1 MSTRGV
7 SLRSVA
13 KRYGE
18 FTAVSEIDLEIP
30 GGSYYCLLGP
40 SGSGK
45 STILRLIAGLETL
58 SSGQVLIGDADVS
71 TVPANRRPVHTVFQS
86 YALFPRMSVFDNVAY
101 GLRAQRAGSRSEI
114 ATRVHEAL
122 AQVRLA
128 GFEDRRPAQL
138 SGGMQQRVAL
148 ARALVNRPEV
158 LLLDEPLGAL
168 DLKLRREMQDELVR
182 LQHESQTTFVH
193 VTHDQEECFACA
205 SEVAVMRL
213 GAIEQV
219 GSPREVYRHPATEFA
234 ASFLGSAN
242 ILAATIDRPAAAT
255 AAIPR
260 ALGRRRARRRRPAR
274 AARRSA
280 GRAGDPARGDRGR
293 HAGRRGDRPA
303 GWRGRC
309 STSRRPPRPCA
320 CGSPCAGWSCW
331 PSAARRRGGAFAVGA
346 PVAVR
351 VAPGSGWLIDSAPSS
366 DRDRPADSPTNRSIG
381 RAARDR
387 DRHEFP
393 RLDRGPRRVDRAL
406 GRLPPVR
413 ADRAAGRRVRAIRCR
428 RSSSSCP
435 TG

>member
-7 SLRSVA
+7 SLRSAA

-18 FTAVSEIDLEIP
+18 FTAVSDIDLEIP

-58 SSGQVLIGDADVS
+58 SSGRVLIGDTDVT

-101 GLRAQRAGSRSEI
+101 GLRAQRAGSRAEI

-128 GFEDRRPAQL
+128 GSEDRRPAQL

-205 SEVAVMRL
+205 SQVAVMRL

-219 GSPREVYRHPATEFA
+219 GAPREVYRHPATEFA
-234 ASFLGSAN
+234 AGFLGSAN
-242 ILAATIDRPAAAT
+242 ILAATIVSGHGEVGYRVRWEGGELEAGGPPGLSGGSAVTLVIRPEELDVAPAGADGDGWIDGTLLDIQEAASTVRLRIAVRGLQLLAERSAT
-255 AAIPR
+255 AI
-260 ALGRRRARRRRPAR
+260 L
-274 AARRSA
+274 
-280 GRAGDPARGDRGR
+280 
-293 HAGRRGDRPA
+293 
-303 GWRGRC
+303 
-309 STSRRPPRPCA
+309 
-320 CGSPCAGWSCW
+320 
-331 PSAARRRGGAFAVGA
+331 AFAVGD
-346 PVAVR
+346 AVR
-351 VAPGSGWLIDSAPSS
+351 VAPGRGWLVDSAPSS
-366 DRDRPADSPTNRSIG
+366 SGIAHPAS
-381 RAARDR
+381 
-387 DRHEFP
+387 HEP
-393 RLDRGPRRVDRAL
+393 
-406 GRLPPVR
+406 
-413 ADRAAGRRVRAIRCR
+413 AGSGHGA
-428 RSSSSCP
+428 
-435 TG
+435 

>member
-1 MSTRGV
+1 VSTRGV
-7 SLRSVA
+7 SLRSA
-13 KRYGE
+13 SKRYGE
-18 FTAVSEIDLEIP
+18 FMAVSEIDLEIP
-30 GGSYYCLLGP
+30 GGGYYCLLGP

-101 GLRAQRAGSRSEI
+101 GLRAQRAGSRAEI
-114 ATRVHEAL
+114 AARVHEAL

-128 GFEDRRPAQL
+128 GSEDRRPAQL

-205 SEVAVMRL
+205 SQVAVMRL

-242 ILAATIDRPAAAT
+242 ILAATIVSGRGDGGYHVRWDGGELDTGGPPGISGDRAVALVIRPEEIEVAAAGVDGDGWIDGT
-255 AAIPR
+255 LLDIQEAASTVRLRIAVR
-260 ALGRRRARRRRPAR
+260 GLQLLAE
-274 AARRSA
+274 RSA
-280 GRAGDPARGDRGR
+280 
-293 HAGRRGDRPA
+293 
-303 GWRGRC
+303 
-309 STSRRPPRPCA
+309 
-320 CGSPCAGWSCW
+320 
-331 PSAARRRGGAFAVGA
+331 SAVTAFAVGA
-346 PVAVR
+346 AVAVR
-351 VAPGSGWLIDSAPSS
+351 VAPGSGWLVDSSTSS
-366 DRDRPADSPTNRSIG
+366 TGIAQPASDEP
-381 RAARDR
+381 
-387 DRHEFP
+387 
-393 RLDRGPRRVDRAL
+393 
-406 GRLPPVR
+406 
-413 ADRAAGRRVRAIRCR
+413 AGAGH
-428 RSSSSCP
+428 SA
-435 TG
+435 

>member
-58 SSGQVLIGDADVS
+58 SSGQVLIGDTDVS
-71 TVPANRRPVHTVFQS
+71 AVAANRRPVHTVFQS

-101 GLRAQRAGSRSEI
+101 GLRAQRAGSRREI
-114 ATRVHEAL
+114 AARVHEAL

-128 GFEDRRPAQL
+128 GSEDRRPAQL

-242 ILAATIDRPAAAT
+242 ILAATVVS
-255 AAIPR
+255 
-260 ALGRRRARRRRPAR
+260 GRGDDGYRVRWEGGELDTGGPAR
-274 AARRSA
+274 LSGDRAVTLVIRPEEIEVAAVAGGGDGWIEGTLLDIQEAASTVRLRIAVRGLELLAERSA
-280 GRAGDPARGDRGR
+280 
-293 HAGRRGDRPA
+293 
-303 GWRGRC
+303 
-309 STSRRPPRPCA
+309 
-320 CGSPCAGWSCW
+320 
-331 PSAARRRGGAFAVGA
+331 SAVDAFAAGA

-351 VAPGSGWLIDSAPSS
+351 VGRGSGWLVDSEPSS
-366 DRDRPADSPTNRSIG
+366 TGIAQAGADEPASDAPARSG
-381 RAARDR
+381 RGA
-387 DRHEFP
+387 
-393 RLDRGPRRVDRAL
+393 
-406 GRLPPVR
+406 
-413 ADRAAGRRVRAIRCR
+413 
-428 RSSSSCP
+428 
-435 TG
+435 

>member
-1 MSTRGV
+1 VSTRGV
-7 SLRSVA
+7 SLRSVT

-30 GGSYYCLLGP
+30 GGGYYCLLGP

-71 TVPANRRPVHTVFQS
+71 TVAANRRPVHTVFQS

-205 SEVAVMRL
+205 SQVAVMRL

-242 ILAATIDRPAAAT
+242 ILAATVISSAGDGRGYRVRWNGGELEVGGPPGLRADRPAALVIRPEEMELTTPDT
-255 AAIPR
+255 A
-260 ALGRRRARRRRPAR
+260 G
-274 AARRSA
+274 
-280 GRAGDPARGDRGR
+280 
-293 HAGRRGDRPA
+293 GDRP
-303 GWRGRC
+303 GWLEGTLLDIQEAASTVRLRIAVRGLELLAER
-309 STSRRPPRPCA
+309 
-320 CGSPCAGWSCW
+320 
-331 PSAARRRGGAFAVGA
+331 SAAAAAAVAVGD
-346 PVAVR
+346 PVALR
-351 VAPGSGWLIDSAPSS
+351 VGPGNGWLIDTAPTATGIARSPVHDATGAPS
-366 DRDRPADSPTNRSIG
+366 A
-381 RAARDR
+381 
-387 DRHEFP
+387 
-393 RLDRGPRRVDRAL
+393 
-406 GRLPPVR
+406 
-413 ADRAAGRRVRAIRCR
+413 
-428 RSSSSCP
+428 
-435 TG
+435 

>member
-1 MSTRGV
+1 VSTRGV
-7 SLRSVA
+7 SLRSAA

-58 SSGQVLIGDADVS
+58 SSGQVLIGDSDVS

-114 ATRVHEAL
+114 TARVHEAL

-128 GFEDRRPAQL
+128 GSEDRRPAQL

-234 ASFLGSAN
+234 AAFLGSAN
-242 ILAATIDRPAAAT
+242 ILAASIVA
-255 AAIPR
+255 
-260 ALGRRRARRRRPAR
+260 
-274 AARRSA
+274 
-280 GRAGDPARGDRGR
+280 ARGDGGYRVRWDGGELE
-293 HAGRRGDRPA
+293 AGGPARLAGDRVVTLVLRPEEIEVA
-303 GWRGRC
+303 ASGVDGDGWIDGTLLDIQEAASTVRLRIAVRGLQLLAER
-309 STSRRPPRPCA
+309 
-320 CGSPCAGWSCW
+320 
-331 PSAARRRGGAFAVGA
+331 SASDVSAFAVGA

-351 VAPGSGWLIDSAPSS
+351 VTPGSGWL
-366 DRDRPADSPTNRSIG
+366 
-381 RAARDR
+381 
-387 DRHEFP
+387 
-393 RLDRGPRRVDRAL
+393 VDGA
-406 GRLPPVR
+406 
-413 ADRAAGRRVRAIRCR
+413 
-428 RSSSSCP
+428 P
-435 TG
+435 TGTGIAQLGSDEPARSGHSA

>member
-1 MSTRGV
+1 VSTRGV
-7 SLRSVA
+7 SLRSAA

-18 FTAVSEIDLEIP
+18 FTAVSEIDLDIP

-58 SSGQVLIGDADVS
+58 SSGRVLIGDTDVS

-101 GLRAQRAGSRSEI
+101 GLRAQRAGSRADI

-128 GFEDRRPAQL
+128 GSEDRRPAQL

-234 ASFLGSAN
+234 AAFLGSAN
-242 ILAATIDRPAAAT
+242 ILAATIVSGGGDGGYRVRWDGGELDAGGRPGLSSDRAVTLVIRPEEIEVATADVERDGWIEGTLLDILQAASTVRLRIAVRGLQLLAERSASAAT
-255 AAIPR
+255 V
-260 ALGRRRARRRRPAR
+260 
-274 AARRSA
+274 
-280 GRAGDPARGDRGR
+280 
-293 HAGRRGDRPA
+293 
-303 GWRGRC
+303 
-309 STSRRPPRPCA
+309 
-320 CGSPCAGWSCW
+320 
-331 PSAARRRGGAFAVGA
+331 FAVGA
-346 PVAVR
+346 PVAIR
-351 VAPGSGWLIDSAPSS
+351 VAPGSGWLIDSAPSRAGIAQLTS
-366 DRDRPADSPTNRSIG
+366 DEPARSG
-381 RAARDR
+381 HGA
-387 DRHEFP
+387 
-393 RLDRGPRRVDRAL
+393 
-406 GRLPPVR
+406 
-413 ADRAAGRRVRAIRCR
+413 
-428 RSSSSCP
+428 
-435 TG
+435 

>member
-7 SLRSVA
+7 RLESA
-13 KRYGE
+13 TKRYGE
-18 FTAVSEIDLEIP
+18 FTAVAEIDLEIP
-30 GGSYYCLLGP
+30 GGGYYCLLGP

-58 SSGQVLIGDADVS
+58 TAGRVLIGDSDVS

-101 GLRAQRAGSRSEI
+101 GLRAQRAGSRAEI

-128 GFEDRRPAQL
+128 GSEDRRPAQL

-205 SEVAVMRL
+205 SQVAVMRL

-219 GSPREVYRHPATEFA
+219 GSPRDVYRHPATEFA

-242 ILAATIDRPAAAT
+242 ILAATIVSGRGDGGYRVRWDGGELEVGGPPALSGDRAVTLVIRPEEIEVAAAGADGDGWIDGT
-255 AAIPR
+255 LLDIQEAASTVRLRI
-260 ALGRRRARRRRPAR
+260 AVHGLQLLAE
-274 AARRSA
+274 RSA
-280 GRAGDPARGDRGR
+280 SAAAAFAAGDL
-293 HAGRRGDRPA
+293 
-303 GWRGRC
+303 
-309 STSRRPPRPCA
+309 
-320 CGSPCAGWSCW
+320 
-331 PSAARRRGGAFAVGA
+331 
-346 PVAVR
+346 VAVR
-351 VAPGSGWLIDSAPSS
+351 VTPGSGWLVDSPPSSTGIAQPASDEPAPSGH
-366 DRDRPADSPTNRSIG
+366 PA
-381 RAARDR
+381 
-387 DRHEFP
+387 
-393 RLDRGPRRVDRAL
+393 
-406 GRLPPVR
+406 
-413 ADRAAGRRVRAIRCR
+413 
-428 RSSSSCP
+428 
-435 TG
+435 

>member
-7 SLRSVA
+7 RLEA
-13 KRYGE
+13 ATKRYGE

-30 GGSYYCLLGP
+30 GGGYYCLLGP

-45 STILRLIAGLETL
+45 STILRLIAGLETVT
-58 SSGQVLIGDADVS
+58 SGRVLIGDSDVT

-101 GLRAQRAGSRSEI
+101 GLRAQRAGSRAEI

-128 GFEDRRPAQL
+128 GSEDRRPAQL

-205 SEVAVMRL
+205 SQVAVMRL

-242 ILAATIDRPAAAT
+242 ILAATILSGRGDGGYRVRWDGGEHDAGGPPGLSGGQAVTLVIRPEELELAPNGVDGDGWIDGTLLDIQEAASTVSLRIAVRGLQLL
-255 AAIPR
+255 AE
-260 ALGRRRARRRRPAR
+260 
-274 AARRSA
+274 RSA
-280 GRAGDPARGDRGR
+280 SAI
-293 HAGRRGDRPA
+293 
-303 GWRGRC
+303 
-309 STSRRPPRPCA
+309 ST
-320 CGSPCAGWSCW
+320 
-331 PSAARRRGGAFAVGA
+331 FAVGE

-351 VAPGSGWLIDSAPSS
+351 VAPDRGWLVDSPPSSSGIAHPASHEPAGSGH
-366 DRDRPADSPTNRSIG
+366 
-381 RAARDR
+381 RA
-387 DRHEFP
+387 
-393 RLDRGPRRVDRAL
+393 
-406 GRLPPVR
+406 
-413 ADRAAGRRVRAIRCR
+413 
-428 RSSSSCP
+428 
-435 TG
+435 

>member
-7 SLRSVA
+7 SLRSA
-13 KRYGE
+13 SKRYGD

-30 GGSYYCLLGP
+30 GGGYYCLLGP

-101 GLRAQRAGSRSEI
+101 GLRAQRAGSRAEI
-114 ATRVHEAL
+114 AGRVHEAL

-128 GFEDRRPAQL
+128 GSEDRRPAQL

-205 SEVAVMRL
+205 SQVAVMRL

-242 ILAATIDRPAAAT
+242 LLAATIVSGGGDGSYRVRWDGGELDAGGPPGLSRDRRVALVIRPEEIEVAAAGVDGDGWIDGT
-255 AAIPR
+255 LLDLQEAASTVRLRIAVR
-260 ALGRRRARRRRPAR
+260 GLEMLAE
-274 AARRSA
+274 RSA
-280 GRAGDPARGDRGR
+280 
-293 HAGRRGDRPA
+293 
-303 GWRGRC
+303 
-309 STSRRPPRPCA
+309 
-320 CGSPCAGWSCW
+320 
-331 PSAARRRGGAFAVGA
+331 SAASAFAVGA
-346 PVAVR
+346 AVAVR
-351 VAPGSGWLIDSAPSS
+351 VAPGSGWLVDSSPSS
-366 DRDRPADSPTNRSIG
+366 TGIVLPTSDEPARSG
-381 RAARDR
+381 HGA
-387 DRHEFP
+387 
-393 RLDRGPRRVDRAL
+393 
-406 GRLPPVR
+406 
-413 ADRAAGRRVRAIRCR
+413 
-428 RSSSSCP
+428 
-435 TG
+435 

>member
-1 MSTRGV
+1 VSTRGV
-7 SLRSVA
+7 SLRSA
-13 KRYGE
+13 SKRYGE

-30 GGSYYCLLGP
+30 GGGYYCLLGP

-101 GLRAQRAGSRSEI
+101 GLRAQRAGSRAEI
-114 ATRVHEAL
+114 AGRVHEAL

-128 GFEDRRPAQL
+128 GSEDRRPAQL

-242 ILAATIDRPAAAT
+242 ILAATIVSGGVDGGYRVRWDGGELDTGGPPGLSRDRSVTLVIRPEELEVAAAGVDGDGWIEGT
-255 AAIPR
+255 LLDIQEAASTVRLRIAVR
-260 ALGRRRARRRRPAR
+260 GLQLLAE
-274 AARRSA
+274 RSA
-280 GRAGDPARGDRGR
+280 
-293 HAGRRGDRPA
+293 
-303 GWRGRC
+303 
-309 STSRRPPRPCA
+309 
-320 CGSPCAGWSCW
+320 
-331 PSAARRRGGAFAVGA
+331 SAASAFAAGA
-346 PVAVR
+346 AVAVR
-351 VAPGSGWLIDSAPSS
+351 VVPGSGWLVDSSPSS
-366 DRDRPADSPTNRSIG
+366 TGITQPTSDEPAG
-381 RAARDR
+381 
-387 DRHEFP
+387 
-393 RLDRGPRRVDRAL
+393 
-406 GRLPPVR
+406 
-413 ADRAAGRRVRAIRCR
+413 AGHSA
-428 RSSSSCP
+428 
-435 TG
+435 

>member
-1 MSTRGV
+1 VSTHGV
-7 SLRSVA
+7 RLESVT
-13 KRYGE
+13 KRYSE

-30 GGSYYCLLGP
+30 GGGYYCLLGP

-58 SSGQVLIGDADVS
+58 TAGRVLIGDADVS
-71 TVPANRRPVHTVFQS
+71 TVSANRRPVHTVFQS

-101 GLRAQRAGSRSEI
+101 GLRAQRAGSRGEI
-114 ATRVHEAL
+114 AARVHEAL

-128 GFEDRRPAQL
+128 GSEDRRPDQL

-148 ARALVNRPEV
+148 ARALVNRPQV

-205 SEVAVMRL
+205 SQVAVMRL

-242 ILAATIDRPAAAT
+242 ILAATVVNTRGHAGYRVRWEGGELDAGGPAQLSTDRAVTLVIRPEEIEVAAPGVDGDGWIDGTLLDIQEAAST
-255 AAIPR
+255 VRLRI
-260 ALGRRRARRRRPAR
+260 
-274 AARRSA
+274 AARGVPLLAERSA
-280 GRAGDPARGDRGR
+280 
-293 HAGRRGDRPA
+293 
-303 GWRGRC
+303 
-309 STSRRPPRPCA
+309 
-320 CGSPCAGWSCW
+320 
-331 PSAARRRGGAFAVGA
+331 SAVNAFAVGA

-351 VAPGSGWLIDSAPSS
+351 VAPGSGWLVDGAPSS
-366 DRDRPADSPTNRSIG
+366 TGIAQPASDDVARSG
-381 RAARDR
+381 HSA
-387 DRHEFP
+387 
-393 RLDRGPRRVDRAL
+393 
-406 GRLPPVR
+406 
-413 ADRAAGRRVRAIRCR
+413 
-428 RSSSSCP
+428 
-435 TG
+435 

>member
-7 SLRSVA
+7 SLRSAA
-13 KRYGE
+13 KRFGD

-58 SSGQVLIGDADVS
+58 SSGQVLIGDVDVS
-71 TVPANRRPVHTVFQS
+71 AVAANRRPVHTVFQS

-101 GLRAQRAGSRSEI
+101 GLRAQRAGSRGEI
-114 ATRVHEAL
+114 TARVHEAL

-128 GFEDRRPAQL
+128 GSEDRRPAQL

-205 SEVAVMRL
+205 SHVAVMRL

-219 GSPREVYRHPATEFA
+219 GGPREIYRRPATEFA
-234 ASFLGSAN
+234 AGFLGSAN
-242 ILAATIDRPAAAT
+242 ILAATIVSAGGDGGYRVRWDGGELDVGGPPGLAGGRAVTLVIRPEEIEVAAADVDSDGEGWIEGT
-255 AAIPR
+255 LLDIQEAASTVRLRI
-260 ALGRRRARRRRPAR
+260 
-274 AARRSA
+274 AARGLQVLAERSA
-280 GRAGDPARGDRGR
+280 
-293 HAGRRGDRPA
+293 
-303 GWRGRC
+303 
-309 STSRRPPRPCA
+309 
-320 CGSPCAGWSCW
+320 
-331 PSAARRRGGAFAVGA
+331 SAASTFAAGA
-346 PVAVR
+346 PVAIR
-351 VAPGSGWLIDSAPSS
+351 VAAGSGWLVDSAPSS
-366 DRDRPADSPTNRSIG
+366 TGIAHPASHEPARSAPG
-381 RAARDR
+381 A
-387 DRHEFP
+387 
-393 RLDRGPRRVDRAL
+393 
-406 GRLPPVR
+406 
-413 ADRAAGRRVRAIRCR
+413 
-428 RSSSSCP
+428 
-435 TG
+435 